1 MTPLLMLFGFP
12 APVAVGTDLM
22 YAGLTKAGG
31 VISHHKHKTIQ
42 WRLTGLLAAGS
53 LPAALLTGFF
63 LDNSF
68 THSEHYESLLS
79 NSLGVMLILT
89 GLVLFSRRALS
100 RYKVSKTGKRQKISN
115 FLTQHSKVITVFLGA
130 ILGVLVTLSSVG
142 AGAIGT
148 AILLLLYPALKSNQV
163 VGTDIAHAVPL
174 TLLGGF
180 VHMNLGNVN
189 FYLLGSLLI
198 GSLPAIH
205 LGAKMSTKLPEQ
217 MLQPLLG
224 SLLLGLGIKYA
235 FF

>member
-31 VISHHKHKTIQ
+31 VISHHKHRTIQ
-42 WRLTGLLAAGS
+42 WKLTGLLAAGS

-63 LDNSF
+63 LDQSF
-68 THSEHYESLLS
+68 THSENYESLLS
-79 NSLGVMLILT
+79 NSLGIMLILT
-89 GLVLFSRRALS
+89 AMVLFSRRALS
-100 RYKVSKTGKRQKISN
+100 RYKSSKNGRRKRASA
-115 FLTQHSKVITVFLGA
+115 FLAHHNKVITVVLGA

-189 FYLLGSLLI
+189 FYLLGSLLV

-205 LGAKMSTKLPEQ
+205 LGTKLSAKLPDQ
-217 MLQPLLG
+217 MLQPLLAC
-224 SLLLGLGIKYA
+224 LLLGLGTKYA